1 MSDRHIEGASVD
13 DILLN
18 TFDLLMKKGTKHSAT
33 KGDFI
38 EYDSCL
44 ITLTNPVA
52 RLSRTDIKQTIYSCL
67 GEFFWYLSGSEASEF
82 ISYYLKDYINYAE
95 DDGRVHGAYGKRIF
109 DYDGQFNQYDQVLQR
124 LKVKPTTRQAV
135 IQLFGAH
142 DTADSYKDIPCTLSW
157 QFMIRNERLNM
168 YVNMRSNDAY
178 KGLPH
183 DIFVFTML
191 QEIISI
197 ELGVEVGQYHHYVG
211 SLHVYEEN
219 LADVKS
225 FINKGWTDEAPVMAK
240 MPKVMNF
247 SLIKSEI
254 LKLEE
259 KIRQQDIT
267 ADEIIKTKLDRYWID
282 ILLLLFSFGEKRKFG
297 KGNLSFEEYVV
308 SLNSLKNKFE
318 CVSYKSILDTKIQA
332 EKCKNSQGVN

>member
-18 TFDLLMKKGTKHSAT
+18 TFDLLLKKGSKYTAT
-33 KGDFI
+33 KGEFI

-67 GEFFWYLSGSEASEF
+67 GEFFWYLSGSDALDF
-82 ISYYLKDYINYAE
+82 ISYYLKDYAKFAE
-95 DDGRVHGAYGKRIF
+95 DDGHVHGAYGKRIF
-109 DYDGQFNQYDQVLQR
+109 DFDGKFNQYEQVLQC
-124 LKVKPTTRQAV
+124 LKSKPTTRQAV

-142 DTADSYKDIPCTLSW
+142 DTADTYKDIPCTLSW
-157 QFMIRNERLNM
+157 QFMIRNGKLNM

-197 ELGVEVGQYHHYVG
+197 ELGVEIGLYHHYVG
-211 SLHVYEEN
+211 SLHIYEEN
-219 LADVKS
+219 LEDVNR
-225 FINKGWTDEAPVMAK
+225 FIEKGWAAEAPIMSI
-240 MPKVMNF
+240 MPKVQDF
-247 SLIKSEI
+247 LPIKGEI
-254 LKLEE
+254 LRLEE
-259 KIRQQDIT
+259 KIRQGST
-267 ADEIIKTKLDRYWID
+267 SFTEIFTSSVPSYWID
-282 ILLLLFSFGEKRKFG
+282 ILLLLYSFRKKRELQNDEISFDQYITSLEAVKDKFEC
-297 KGNLSFEEYVV
+297 KNYV
-308 SLNSLKNKFE
+308 NILKNKIIE
-318 CVSYKSILDTKIQA
+318 AKYKGSY
-332 EKCKNSQGVN
+332 